1 MGNQIGYEEALMKN
15 FEDIGKEEVAVIHS
29 AFGDKPHVVA
39 FVKVDKSLPDEDKC
53 EQAFKMTNT
62 IEQGWWHNE
71 GVQYVGPNK
80 TCRSTSSGDQ
90 VVLKDGTKYNDT
102 VYRKTKYEY

>member
-1 MGNQIGYEEALMKN
+1 MDKNKVGYQQALMKI
-15 FEDIGKEEVAVIHS
+15 FESLGKEKGSVIHS

-53 EQAFKMTNT
+53 EQAFKLTNT

-71 GVQYVGPNK
+71 GVKYVGPNK

-90 VVLKDGTKYNDT
+90 VVLKDGTKYNCSMIGWEK
-102 VYRKTKYEY
+102 V

>member
-1 MGNQIGYEEALMKN
+1 MGNKIGYQQALMKN
-15 FEDIGKEEVAVIHS
+15 FENIGKEEVAVIHS

-39 FVKVDKSLPDEDKC
+39 FVKVDKTLSDEDKC
-53 EQAFKMTNT
+53 EQAFKLTNT

-90 VVLKDGTKYNDT
+90 VLLKDGTKYNCSMIGWEK
-102 VYRKTKYEY
+102 V